1 MGAAFAA
8 GRKIAVVL
16 EEQGKGK
23 VSASQ
28 CQLATLSCMF
38 PEIFVW
44 RVLARVLLSRLWQV
58 TDLYDYQA
66 QPFLLGYHN
75 EDKIKKGGLKK
86 TDFDFKHIIGVSM
99 FGHVVM
105 AKHKVRLNGFIA
117 ISRYVSRSL
126 LSNNFQRLRTDYS
139 R

>member
-1 MGAAFAA
+1 M
-8 GRKIAVVL
+8 
-16 EEQGKGK
+16 
-23 VSASQ
+23 
-28 CQLATLSCMF
+28 
-38 PEIFVW
+38 
-44 RVLARVLLSRLWQV
+44 LARVLVSRLWQV

-66 QPFLLGYHN
+66 QPFLLGYQN

-105 AKHKVRLNGFIA
+105 AKHKVRTRPYVWLRCDFQMTTVLLMV
-117 ISRYVSRSL
+117 YVSRSI